1 MSIMRFPNV
10 SIPSRFNLRTAP
22 MSGALCLLVLPLAA
36 QIGPPPKE
44 GPSKPT
50 PRLADGHPDLG
61 NGKGSWYPRIV
72 DDISG
77 NGGGEKDA
85 STRKRQMSM
94 VDKRIDVP
102 FQPWAK
108 A

>member
-1 MSIMRFPNV
+1 MK
-10 SIPSRFNLRTAP
+10 LRTKFRH
-22 MSGALCLLVLPLAA
+22 MLGALCLIVYPLSA

-77 NGGGEKDA
+77 KGGGEKVGA
-85 STRKRQMSM
+85 RPATM
-94 VDKRIDVP
+94 VHRG
-102 FQPWAK
+102 
-108 A
+108 